1 MTTWHDPSDDSPSVI
16 LPQHQV
22 RDYVSR
28 QGAGGKPSV
37 SERLMMIMTRDVVSH
52 IAEKY
57 STREE
62 EYPIPAFLGKHGLY
76 SLTHGA
82 GLSIVEGALSAPI
95 AVDAFEV
102 AIAMGCKMLFAF
114 GLCGAVAEDV
124 SVGDIVVPT
133 EVVRKEGTSYHY
145 TRDDGNA
152 KPDDALFKALLEYLK
167 TYESLKVHVGKAVS
181 TDAVFRQTLQ
191 TERGWRA
198 DGILGVDM
206 EMSALLTVALHYG
219 IPAVCL
225 LVASDK
231 HDLDGRTSWRW
242 GGEDLA
248 RARKTAIEL
257 YVDFATGY
265 ED

>member
-1 MTTWHDPSDDSPSVI
+1 MMNWHNSSDDSPSVI

-22 RDYVSR
+22 QEYVSG
-28 QGAGGKPSV
+28 QGVGDKPAV
-37 SERLMMIMTRDVVSH
+37 SDRLMMIMTREVVGH
-52 IAEKY
+52 IAENY

-62 EYPIPAFLGKHGLY
+62 EYPIPAFLGNHRLY
-76 SLTHGA
+76 GLTHEPS
-82 GLSIVEGALSAPI
+82 LSIVEGTLGAPV

-102 AIAMGCKMLFAF
+102 AIAMGCKTLFAF

-145 TRDDGNA
+145 TPDSA
-152 KPDDALFKALLEYLK
+152 SAEPDDALLGALIKYLE
-167 TYESLKVHVGKAVS
+167 TVDGLKVHIGKAVS
-181 TDAVFRQTLQ
+181 TDAVFRQTLR
-191 TERGWRA
+191 TERDWRA

-206 EMSALLTVALHYG
+206 EMSALLTVTRHRE

-242 GGEDLA
+242 GGEDFT
-248 RARKTAIEL
+248 RARNSAIEL
-257 YVDFATGY
+257 YVDFATSY
-265 ED
+265 EE

>member
-1 MTTWHDPSDDSPSVI
+1 MNWHNSSDDSPSVI
-16 LPQHQV
+16 LPQHQM
-22 RDYVSR
+22 REYVSG
-28 QGAGGKPSV
+28 QGTGSKPAV
-37 SERLMMIMTRDVVSH
+37 SDRLMMIMTREVVAH

-57 STREE
+57 STIEE
-62 EYPIPAFLGKHGLY
+62 EHPIPAFLGNHRLY

-82 GLSIVEGALSAPI
+82 GLSIVEGTLGAPV
-95 AVDAFEV
+95 AVDALEV

-145 TRDDGNA
+145 TPDGANA
-152 KPDDALFKALLEYLK
+152 RPDDALLSALLRYLE
-167 TYESLKVHVGKAVS
+167 TNNGLKVHIGKAIS

-191 TERGWRA
+191 TERDWRA

-206 EMSALLTVALHYG
+206 EMSALLTVARYRN

-242 GGEDLA
+242 GGEDFA
-248 RARKTAIEL
+248 RARNAAIEL
-257 YVDFATGY
+257 YVDFAVSY
-265 ED
+265 ES